1 MTQDS
6 RPSMAEFFGY
16 RHHPFADTRHG
27 AQAFIGP
34 KDERIRDRAL
44 SLLQCGKSF
53 ALCGPSGAGKS
64 TLAAHLAV
72 MLDPTIYKPV
82 MLHYAGF
89 NRSGL
94 LRAIADRLGVDTA
107 GRGTPLLI
115 RLQKHMLTLTGAAH
129 SLYPVLFI
137 DDAQL
142 LERESMMDLC
152 SLMVSADKKTVAASI
167 VLIGDDTLRQLLKLS
182 VLAPVKTRL
191 TAILPMDPL
200 DDKNSEQFITHR
212 LDQAKAPKHLFE
224 ADVMALISA
233 HCRGNRRMI
242 MNTATLLLDEAY
254 FRQEKTVNAQTLLEC
269 DLIQPEDGNR

>member
-27 AQAFIGP
+27 AHAFIGP
-34 KDERIRDRAL
+34 KDERICNRAL

-64 TLAAHLAV
+64 TLTAYLAG

-107 GRGTPLLI
+107 GRGVPLLV
-115 RLQKHMLTLTGAAH
+115 RLQKHLLQLTGAAN

-152 SLMVSADKKTVAASI
+152 SLMVSAEKKTVAASI

-182 VLAPVKTRL
+182 VLAPVRTRL
-191 TAILPMDPL
+191 TAIFPMDPL

-233 HCRGNRRMI
+233 HCRGNRRLI

-254 FRQEKTVNAQTLLEC
+254 FRQEKTVNAQTMLEC
-269 DLIQPEDGNR
+269 DLIQPEDGN